1 MKLWTNTRTHRVN
14 NMAEQETNVVNDK
27 KIHLNIITP
36 RGVKFKEEAD
46 MVIMRCIDGDLGV
59 LPGHEAVSAVLGDGI
74 LRIFNNGVVEK
85 IAVFGGVAEID
96 ETTVNI
102 STTIAQR
109 PEEIDLERAELDRQE
124 AEAAL
129 LEESQERQ
137 IHNSQVLLRRSLVRI
152 EVNLHLEENKYSD
165 EDAEEEDNS

>member
-1 MKLWTNTRTHRVN
+1 MKSWTNTRTHRVI

-27 KIHLNIITP
+27 KINLNITTP

-59 LPGHEAVSAVLGDGI
+59 LPGHEPVTTILGDGI
-74 LRIFNNGVVEK
+74 LRVFNNGIEKK

-96 ETTVNI
+96 ETTVSI
-102 STTIAQR
+102 LSTIAQR
-109 PEEIDLERAELDRQE
+109 PEEIDLERAEQDRQE

-152 EVNLHLEENKYSD
+152 EVNLHLEENKYS
-165 EDAEEEDNS
+165 EEDNEE